1 MNSALKILLVST
13 ILFASGCGT
22 FKPTFSPLDPNGQPA
37 IMFVIDAVPGAE
49 PVADP
54 GPIAGALWD
63 WREGEKLKT
72 VGNLLL
78 TAGVTAWAAD
88 SLGVIDLDD
97 YKFWSSKGRGLN
109 DNESD
114 VYQAVINVQKDV
126 IRVGG
131 DDNVVNFIDVEQGR
145 ASTFEISGDNNVVT
159 IDKQQDSL
167 PEVLEI
173 EVPEIPTL

>member
-1 MNSALKILLVST
+1 MRALKILLVSM

-22 FKPTFSPLDPNGQPA
+22 FKPRFSPLDPNGQPA
-37 IMFVIDAVPGAE
+37 VMFVIDGIPKVDAE
-49 PVADP
+49 P

-78 TAGVTAWAAD
+78 TAGVTAFAAD

-97 YKFWSSKGRGLN
+97 YKFWESNRGGLN
-109 DNESD
+109 NNEAE
-114 VYQAVINVQKDV
+114 VYQAVVNSQKDV

-131 DDNVVNFIDVEQGR
+131 DDNTISFIDVEQGR
-145 ASTFEISGDNNVVT
+145 ASTFEISGDNNNVT
-159 IDKQQDSL
+159 IDKQQDSF
-167 PEVLEI
+167 PELLEI
-173 EVPEIPTL
+173 NVPEISGL